1 MVALATGS
9 LLLSLLHAIIPN
21 HWLPVLA
28 IGRKENWSLREIL
41 NVTIICGLCH
51 VVSTLLIGWGLA
63 FFGWELSQKFQSITS
78 FIAPVVLICIGLI
91 FIYRHHRHKHFH
103 LADQPHK
110 NSKSKIIFSLSLAM
124 FFSPCLEI
132 EAYFLAAGT
141 ESIGWVLILSTI
153 YFFVTLVGMVIWVT
167 VAYHSS
173 NKFNWHKL
181 EHNAGIIT
189 GVTLIVT
196 GIISFFIW

>member
-1 MVALATGS
+1 MVALVTGS

-28 IGRKENWSLREIL
+28 IGRKENWSLTEIL
-41 NVTIICGLCH
+41 KVTTICGLCH
-51 VVSTLLIGWGLA
+51 VVSTLFIGWSLA
-63 FFGWELSQKFQSITS
+63 LFGWELSQKFRSITS
-78 FIAPVVLICIGLI
+78 LLAPVVLIGIGLV
-91 FIYRHHRHKHFH
+91 FIYRHYKHKHFH

-110 NSKSKIIFSLSLAM
+110 NSKVQMIVGLSLAM

-141 ESIGWVLILSTI
+141 ESIGWVFILSAI
-153 YFFVTLVGMVIWVT
+153 YFFVTLLGMVFWIS

-173 NKFNWHKL
+173 NKFNWHRL
-181 EHNAGIIT
+181 EHNTGIIT

-196 GIISFFIW
+196 GVISFFFL